1 MSILGWLNPLK
12 AIADGLNAAYA
23 AKLAAKNDGERIEAE
38 KQIAYF
44 ERQMDLAQTATE
56 HDRWYQPRPLMAYG
70 ATLLVLKLFVWDTV
84 FGLGVTP
91 DPGTTVTGLVMIIVG
106 FYFGSK
112 ALGDFG
118 ARLVSAVRK

>member
-1 MSILGWLNPLK
+1 MNIIGWLNPIK
-12 AIADGLNAAYA
+12 AIADGLAAAYA
-23 AKLAAKNDGERIEAE
+23 AKLAAKNDGERIEAD

-44 ERQMDLAQTATE
+44 ERQMDLAQTAAE

-70 ATLLVLKLFVWDTV
+70 ATAFVLKLFVWDTV
-84 FGLGVTP
+84 LGWGVTL
-91 DPGTTVTGLVMIIVG
+91 DPGPTVTGLAMIIVG